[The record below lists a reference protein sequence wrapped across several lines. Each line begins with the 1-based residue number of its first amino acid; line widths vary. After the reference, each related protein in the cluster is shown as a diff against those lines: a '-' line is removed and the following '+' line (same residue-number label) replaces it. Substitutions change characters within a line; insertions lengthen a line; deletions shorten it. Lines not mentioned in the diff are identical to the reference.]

1 MQILNSAM
9 ETLPKDKNGKIS
21 KDYLRVALDTVAPS
35 AALPPFGAIEEV
47 CCLFFTLVSSFC
59 CFICLIETEIEL
71 NICACIFGFADG

>member
-1 MQILNSAM
+1 MQILNSAI

-59 CFICLIETEIEL
+59 CFISYV
-71 NICACIFGFADG
+71 